1 MSLYDLTILIHV
13 VLFCYWLGGDLGVYV
28 SSKYTVDTTQIREN
42 RMLATKIMMGCDLIP
57 KICMSLMLTVG
68 GILSEFHGITHPL
81 WQMVGIILLGPV
93 WMTMVLVLHYK
104 HHASF
109 IPLLTKIDFYFR
121 WIMVA
126 GLITS
131 TSYSWVT
138 GRLSEDPWM
147 AGKLL
152 VFAGLIFCGLMIRIK
167 LKDFGATYGKIIADD
182 YNDEDN
188 QRMIVSLNKVRPWV
202 YTIWVGLIIEA
213 ALGIAQPG
221 SPNPDVTSQ
230 LNPTTVIELAAKD

>member
-13 VLFCYWLGGDLGVYV
+13 ILFCYWLGGDLGVYV
-28 SSKYTVDTTQIREN
+28 SSKYTVDPSLSRET
-42 RMLATKIMMGCDLIP
+42 RLIATKIMMGCDLIP

-81 WQMVGIILLGPV
+81 WQMIGIVLLGPV
-93 WMTMVLVLHYK
+93 WMSMVLVLHYK

-109 IPLLTKIDFYFR
+109 IPLLTRVDFYFR

-126 GLITS
+126 GLIAS
-131 TSYSWVT
+131 TSYSWFS
-138 GRLSEDPWM
+138 GRLDQDPWM

-152 VFAGLIFCGLMIRIK
+152 VFAALIFCGLMIRIQ
-167 LKDFGATYGKIIADD
+167 LKDFGGTYAKIIADN
-182 YNDEDN
+182 YNDDDN
-188 QRMIVSLNKVRPWV
+188 QRMIASLNKVRPWV
-202 YTIWVGLIIEA
+202 YSIWVGLIIEA

-221 SPNPDVTSQ
+221 SPDQVSVSAMEPVPIILEMN
-230 LNPTTVIELAAKD
+230 I